1 MCLEIN
7 HKVTKG
13 FEYSNKKMDMRF
25 KVKKYAIKTF
35 VIILKVKIV

>member
-1 MCLEIN
+1 VFAERK

-13 FEYSNKKMDMRF
+13 FEYYNEKMDMRF

-35 VIILKVKIV
+35 VIILKV